1 MPLIFFFAK
10 VIYKSCVCAQ
20 SLQFNSLQPHGL
32 QHARL
37 FCPWDYP
44 GKNTG
49 VGCHCF
55 LHGILTFPTQGLNPC
70 LLHCRQILHPLSQLE
85 SPYKSYILYIYIN
98 RMFFIVS
105 SMKKYSISMCI
116 ICVFFFICVYFL
128 YHLFFSKWSKF
139 LSVRL
144 SMLTLWYFK
153 PSLFHLG
160 FFFLLPKAIDYLL
173 DPVPVMSAVTSVSVW
188 APEWTPDAWQ

>member
-1 MPLIFFFAK
+1 M
-10 VIYKSCVCAQ
+10 CAQ

-70 LLHCRQILHPLSQLE
+70 LLHFRQILHPLSQLE
-85 SPYKSYILYIYIN
+85 SPYKSYIFYIYIN
-98 RMFFIVS
+98 HMFFIVL
-105 SMKKYSISMCI
+105 SMKKYSIFMCI
-116 ICVFFFICVYFL
+116 TCVFFF
-128 YHLFFSKWSKF
+128 HLCL
-139 LSVRL
+139 LSL
-144 SMLTLWYFK
+144 SLILLQMKQISFNEAVHAYSVIFQALIVSFR
-153 PSLFHLG
+153 
-160 FFFLLPKAIDYLL
+160 FFFFFP
-173 DPVPVMSAVTSVSVW
+173 P
-188 APEWTPDAWQ
+188 